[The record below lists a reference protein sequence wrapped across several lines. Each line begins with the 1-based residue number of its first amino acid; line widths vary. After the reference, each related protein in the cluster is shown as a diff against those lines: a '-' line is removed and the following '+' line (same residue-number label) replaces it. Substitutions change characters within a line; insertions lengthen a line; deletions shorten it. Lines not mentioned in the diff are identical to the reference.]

1 MCKYELEER
10 VWKWVNIGNGEII
23 VNYLKEIL
31 IRIGNY
37 ELMGVKYMIMRMVI
51 KNGKGDKIVW

>member
-31 IRIGNY
+31 IRKGNY